1 MKSKIEGV
9 GESGNCNSRAARIS
23 AAKTPIISIL
33 VVVVTMERGILLF
46 LYIGSYCTV
55 LESEKERCW
64 WIYEENG
71 VDDEP

>member
-9 GESGNCNSRAARIS
+9 GESGNCYSRTARIS

-46 LYIGSYCTV
+46 L
-55 LESEKERCW
+55 
-64 WIYEENG
+64 
-71 VDDEP
+71 